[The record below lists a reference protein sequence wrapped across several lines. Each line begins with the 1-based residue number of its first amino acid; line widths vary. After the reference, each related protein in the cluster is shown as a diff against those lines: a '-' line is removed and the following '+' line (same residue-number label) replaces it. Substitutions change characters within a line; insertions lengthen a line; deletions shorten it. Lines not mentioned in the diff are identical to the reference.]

1 MSEHKSFRNEEG
13 LNTEEYLCNAIN
25 GLLRNCRLVESSY
38 RGRNQTVYRTIS
50 ELEPVLEKS
59 YRELAVFAR
68 KSSQD
73 Y

>member
-1 MSEHKSFRNEEG
+1 MDEYKLFLNKKG

-25 GLLRNCRLVESSY
+25 ALLRDCRTVESSY
-38 RGRNQTVYRTIS
+38 RGKNERIRRTIS

-59 YRELAVFAR
+59 LRELVVYAR
-68 KSSQD
+68 SSSQD